1 MGLGAGESQK
11 ASDALQKAWEWHMS
25 PGVSG
30 APALFPGGP
39 AFQKPSVEPG
49 LLHHHPRHP
58 GCRGHSDTQVAVRA
72 GAGQHHSVPRTLAG
86 LNLTCNCSSWR
97 LPEPRSPLRS
107 NQRPGFGPSLGLQP
121 PDTDP
126 LRRVLGPPP
135 DPLGPWL
142 SHL

>member
-1 MGLGAGESQK
+1 MGFSRLLCEPSGRVGLGTRCIVSGPAVKGTERPWLRDKWTAAMGMGAGESQK

-58 GCRGHSDTQVAVRA
+58 GCGDTRTPKLLSGQVQDSTAVSPGR
-72 GAGQHHSVPRTLAG
+72 SLA
-86 LNLTCNCSSWR
+86 
-97 LPEPRSPLRS
+97 
-107 NQRPGFGPSLGLQP
+107 
-121 PDTDP
+121 
-126 LRRVLGPPP
+126 
-135 DPLGPWL
+135 
-142 SHL
+142 